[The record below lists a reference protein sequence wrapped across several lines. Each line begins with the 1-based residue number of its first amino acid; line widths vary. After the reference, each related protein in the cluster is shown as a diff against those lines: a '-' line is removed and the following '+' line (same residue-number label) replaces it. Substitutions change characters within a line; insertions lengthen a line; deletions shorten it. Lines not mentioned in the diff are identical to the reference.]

1 MKKFKKVKSLLFGFI
16 LTFAFCFI
24 NTNVYAKTM
33 TSDEIQG
40 PAYVIGSHVFTR
52 EVNETTG
59 YEGRLTTNLIM
70 LASQTI
76 ESSDLDSMII
86 YYKTASGMWI
96 NGLTGAT
103 IEAPESFEINYT
115 NLQLEDENNT
125 VSTPKTPILDLNG
138 GPLSINEETDMLTY
152 QLDIYIDDIDDKSN
166 KTDGV
171 ELAIV
176 DNDSHVTQQDLEYG
190 EKFETTITVLNSYTG
205 YVLEI
210 GKQYHRD
217 FISFENPHD
226 GYYTVSARAYVE
238 DGNGKRSYS
247 DWVYVS
253 INVDKTLPQL
263 EIINNY
269 SNPKYV
275 DIDGDYYTY
284 RLGIKIPDAYVYKVK
299 PEKFAYITN
308 CADGT
313 FAIDEEFSVAVAK
326 DTVKSCYA
334 QMGYIDKNGDFNYY
348 YTGNEEENRIYYTID
363 TRTLT
368 APTLYYNVARD
379 YVGPGSTP
387 ESIADGEYIYI
398 NDEFYKEQEEDTLD
412 YQIEGA
418 EIYRVYYK
426 AGTTADPGYKP
437 VYELIADNSGS
448 ALVFPPTGS
457 GFYTARVYA
466 TNEAGER
473 VYSDFSDRIGVVRTP
488 LISASEVVD
497 GKVTITIEN
506 IDEYWKNSG
515 ITFTLYTTVDPT
527 NEEVELASI
536 IYQGD
541 QEAVFEIEVTENME
555 IYADA
560 SIHDWVHSTDEKDV
574 YAYSYAS
581 NGIDIVVE

>member
-1 MKKFKKVKSLLFGFI
+1 MKKFKKVKSLLFVFI

-24 NTNVYAKTM
+24 NINVYAKTM

-40 PAYVIGSHVFTR
+40 STYVIGSYVFTR
-52 EVNETTG
+52 DINETTG

-96 NGLTGAT
+96 NGLTGSP
-103 IEAPESFEINYT
+103 IETPESFEINYT
-115 NLQLEDENNT
+115 NLQLEEDNNT
-125 VSTPKTPILDLNG
+125 VSAPKTPILDLNS
-138 GPLSINEETDMLTY
+138 GPLSVNEETDMLTY
-152 QLDIYIDDIDDKSN
+152 QLDIYIDDIDNKSN

-171 ELAIV
+171 ELSII
-176 DNDSHVTQQDLEYG
+176 DDESHVTYQDLEYG
-190 EKFETTITVLNSYTG
+190 EKFRTTITILDSYTG
-205 YVLEI
+205 DVLEI

-217 FISFENPHD
+217 FISFENPYN
-226 GYYTVSARAYVE
+226 GYYTVSARAYSK
-238 DGNGKRSYS
+238 DSNGKRTYS

-263 EIINNY
+263 EIVNNY
-269 SNPKYV
+269 SNPEYL
-275 DIDGDYYTY
+275 DIVGDYYIY

-313 FAIDEEFSVAVAK
+313 FAIDEEFSVTIAK

-334 QMGYIDKNGDFNYY
+334 QMGYIDKNGDFKYY
-348 YTGNEEENRIYYTID
+348 NTGNKNRIYYTID

-368 APTLYYNVARD
+368 APTLYYNVTRD

-387 ESIADGEYIYI
+387 ESIAEGEYIWI
-398 NDEFYKEQEEDTLD
+398 NDEFYKKQEEDTLD
-412 YQIEGA
+412 YQIDGV
-418 EIYRVYYK
+418 EIYRVYHK
-426 AGTTADPGYKP
+426 TGTTSDPGYKP
-437 VYELIADNSGS
+437 VYELIEDNLGH
-448 ALVFPPTGS
+448 AFVFPPSGS
-457 GFYTARVYA
+457 SFYTARVYA
-466 TNEAGER
+466 INEEGKR
-473 VYSDFSDRIGVVRTP
+473 VYSDFSDYIGVVRTP

-506 IDEYWKNSG
+506 IDEYWISSG
-515 ITFTLYTTVDPT
+515 ITFTLYTTVDST

-536 IYQGD
+536 YYGS
-541 QEAVFEIEVTENME
+541 QEVVFEIEVTENME

-574 YAYSYAS
+574 RIYSHAS